1 MKRVPLLLVGA
12 GTVAGFAGVFGL
24 HTRPAGLVTSGTQAH
39 AGNLGSSTPATN
51 SGSTPATSPGAP
63 SAGGP
68 TRSAVGPTVQ
78 FGYGVLDVK
87 VTVSGTRIT
96 DISVPALQVIDP
108 TSQQICDQV
117 IPMLRSEVL
126 SAQSAT
132 IDGIS
137 GATYTSVS
145 YAQSLQSAL
154 DKLHIKR

>member
-12 GTVAGFAGVFGL
+12 GTVAGFAGVYGL
-24 HTRPAGLVTSGTQAH
+24 HSRPASLVTSGAQA
-39 AGNLGSSTPATN
+39 PATN
-51 SGSTPATSPGAP
+51 SGSVPATTQAPP
-63 SAGGP
+63 SAASSP
-68 TRSAVGPTVQ
+68 RSAVGAQVQ

-96 DISVPALQVIDP
+96 DVSVPALQVIDP

-117 IPMLRSEVL
+117 FPMLRSEVL

-132 IDGIS
+132 INGIS
-137 GATYTSVS
+137 GATYTSAS

>member
-1 MKRVPLLLVGA
+1 MAMKRVPLLLVGA

-24 HTRPAGLVTSGTQAH
+24 HTRPAAPVTPSPQAAGNAGSLPAATQA
-39 AGNLGSSTPATN
+39 APPA
-51 SGSTPATSPGAP
+51 P
-63 SAGGP
+63 GP
-68 TRSAVGPTVQ
+68 TRTAVGQQVQ

-96 DISVPALQVIDP
+96 DVSVPALQVIDP
-108 TSQQICDQV
+108 TSQQICQQV
-117 IPMLRSEVL
+117 FPMLRSEVL

-132 IDGIS
+132 IDGVS
-137 GATYTSVS
+137 GATYTSAS

>member
-1 MKRVPLLLVGA
+1 MKRVPPLLLVGA
-12 GTVAGFAGVFGL
+12 GTVAGFAGIFGL
-24 HTRPAGLVTSGTQAH
+24 HTRLAGQVTSGAQA
-39 AGNLGSSTPATN
+39 STGN
-51 SGSTPATSPGAP
+51 SGSTPASAPATP
-63 SAGGP
+63 SAAGP
-68 TRSAVGPTVQ
+68 TRSAVGAEAQ

-87 VTVSGTRIT
+87 VTLSGTRIT
-96 DISVPALQVIDP
+96 DVSVPALQVIDP

-117 IPMLRSEVL
+117 FPMLRSEVL

-137 GATYTSVS
+137 GATYTSAS

>member
-1 MKRVPLLLVGA
+1 MAMKRAPLLLVLA
-12 GTVAGFAGVFGL
+12 GTVAGFVSVLGL
-24 HTRPAGLVTSGTQAH
+24 HTRPAGLAAPGTQVG
-39 AGNLGSSTPATN
+39 AGNSGRTPAAADA
-51 SGSTPATSPGAP
+51 TPAGPLT
-63 SAGGP
+63 AGGG
-68 TRSAVGPTVQ
+68 TVRSALGPQVQ

-87 VTVSGTRIT
+87 VTVTGSRIT
-96 DISVPALQVIDP
+96 DVSVPALQVIDP
-108 TSQQICDQV
+108 TSQQICEQV

-137 GATYTSVS
+137 GATYTSAS

>member
-12 GTVAGFAGVFGL
+12 GTVAGFAGVYGF
-24 HTRPAGLVTSGTQAH
+24 HTGPTGMVISGTPASVRNS
-39 AGNLGSSTPATN
+39 GGTPAT
-51 SGSTPATSPGAP
+51 TPDAP
-63 SAGGP
+63 SPAGP
-68 TRSAVGPTVQ
+68 TRSAVGAEVQ

-87 VTVSGTRIT
+87 VTVSGTHIT
-96 DISVPALQVIDP
+96 DVSVPALQVIDP

-126 SAQSAT
+126 SAQSGT

-137 GATYTSVS
+137 GATYTSAS

-154 DKLHIKR
+154 DKLHIK

>member
-1 MKRVPLLLVGA
+1 MKRMPLLLVGA
-12 GTVAGFAGVFGL
+12 GTVAGFAGVYGL
-24 HTRPAGLVTSGTQAH
+24 AARPASLVTSRAQAPAPPST
-39 AGNLGSSTPATN
+39 AG
-51 SGSTPATSPGAP
+51 P
-63 SAGGP
+63 SR
-68 TRSAVGPTVQ
+68 TAVGAQVQ

-96 DISVPALQVIDP
+96 DVSVPALQVIDP

-117 IPMLRSEVL
+117 FPMLRSEVL

-132 IDGIS
+132 INGIS
-137 GATYTSVS
+137 GATYTSAS

>member
-1 MKRVPLLLVGA
+1 MAMKRVPLLLVGA

-24 HTRPAGLVTSGTQAH
+24 HARPAGLVTPGTQAG
-39 AGNLGSSTPATN
+39 AGN
-51 SGSTPATSPGAP
+51 SGSTPATTPDAP
-63 SAGGP
+63 LPVGP
-68 TRSAVGPTVQ
+68 TRSAVGAEVQ

-96 DISVPALQVIDP
+96 DVSVPALQVIDP
-108 TSQQICDQV
+108 TSQQICEQV

-137 GATYTSVS
+137 GATYTSAS

-154 DKLHIKR
+154 DKLHIK